1 MVTPALHSSYH
12 THTHSHYINT
22 CTPSQHCPCCNISSR
37 GGIANCIIKF
47 CMGMFFCLSYYRM
60 SQALLYTAVK
70 QVSVETWDHYN
81 RLHGCMVGVIV
92 IHYVAG
98 MMDEQEL
105 LQVTRHI
112 PLDHYVEICAKSGR
126 VGSQTTPSEDTLV
139 AVLMAWQ
146 QDSPNNRRNK
156 LARVLLSM
164 GCYGAALKL
173 DAKCKHNDR
182 Q

>member
-1 MVTPALHSSYH
+1 
-12 THTHSHYINT
+12 
-22 CTPSQHCPCCNISSR
+22 
-37 GGIANCIIKF
+37 
-47 CMGMFFCLSYYRM
+47 
-60 SQALLYTAVK
+60 
-70 QVSVETWDHYN
+70 
-81 RLHGCMVGVIV
+81 
-92 IHYVAG
+92 

-112 PLDHYVEICAKSGR
+112 PLDHYMQICTTLGR

-164 GCYGAALKL
+164 GCYRVALKL
-173 DAKCKHNDR
+173 DAKCKHNYR
-182 Q
+182 QYMRDWLSQGTVVPCI